1 MKERLEKL
9 QSKLID
15 VFLKATSQIQTKR
28 QVEAVLN
35 DIYNLIFTLMV
46 AIGLYA
52 VIKMS
57 GIALVIFVMIYVT
70 VMFLGGVIAFSI
82 RNTLLGMLYPPADEL
97 DENGDSTEE
106 NNLLKALE
114 DFQREFE
121 KMSE

>member
-57 GIALVIFVMIYVT
+57 GIALVIFIMIYVT
-70 VMFLGGVIAFSI
+70 VMSLGGVIAFSI
-82 RNTLLGMLYPPADEL
+82 RNTLLGMLYPPADKL

-106 NNLLKALE
+106 NNLFKALE